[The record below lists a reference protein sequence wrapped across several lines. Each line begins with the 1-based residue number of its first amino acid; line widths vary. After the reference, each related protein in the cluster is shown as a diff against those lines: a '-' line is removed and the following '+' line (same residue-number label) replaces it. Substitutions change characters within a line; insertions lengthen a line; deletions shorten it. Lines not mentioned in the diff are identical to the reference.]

1 MKSSHIAFSA
11 LSAAVLLLALVS
23 AGCTGTGNNNPGTLP
38 TPTAT
43 TAVSGDLMNSGMVG
57 TWQATLNIPKYENLT
72 DVIYSFN
79 ADGTGKAYYYH
90 KWNENVNAAVPFT
103 WTIGNSK
110 LNTFDLVYPT
120 INSSETFTLLDD
132 KKTIYDGYDRYKK
145 VIANEGLITGTWKSV
160 SPYSRDDKMYDIS
173 YTFNADGAG
182 NDAWYLDGNLTDSDS
197 IIWDFLCVNDNDE
210 YVYYMDY
217 PKYLAYN
224 IQELYYL
231 SPKDM
236 ILKDKYNM
244 TYLRE

>member
-1 MKSSHIAFSA
+1 MKSSHTAISA
-11 LSAAVLLLALVS
+11 ISAAVLLFALLS
-23 AGCTGTGNNNPGTLP
+23 AGCTGTGNNNPSTLP
-38 TPTAT
+38 TPTT
-43 TAVSGDLMNSGMVG
+43 GVSGDLMNSGMVG

-79 ADGTGKAYYYH
+79 ADGTGKVYYYH
-90 KWNENVNAAVPFT
+90 QWNENVNAAVPFT
-103 WTIGNSK
+103 WTVADQK
-110 LNTFDLVYPT
+110 LNSFDLVYPT

-145 VIANEGLITGTWKSV
+145 ITANEGLIVGTWKSV
-160 SPYSRDDKMYDIS
+160 SPYHRDDKMYDIS
-173 YTFNADGAG
+173 YTFNADGTG
-182 NDAWYLDGNLTDSDS
+182 NDAWYLDGNMTDSDS
-197 IIWDFLCVNDNDE
+197 IIWDFLCLKDDGE

-231 SPKDM
+231 SPNDM